1 MGLFSNIIKRIT
13 GKDEDSRSKKI
24 LDRIFFL
31 QKFKSEQE
39 KKLSELKSEES
50 DTSWYH
56 IFPKESR
63 SKSSNVFTPKKIG
76 PVKTMKDLLEK
87 RKREEE
93 ERIRN
98 LKNSVIRTFDTIS
111 QFISSE
117 DAKKAEDLLYQAASI
132 LKQVKDSSLDANFES
147 LKEEISSLKYKL
159 HQREIE
165 RIEREAREREEKE
178 AIEREKIRLER
189 ERAEKERLEKER
201 KAREYEERLAREEQE
216 RALEISRL
224 TALVTAKKDNAQA
237 FFNHLN
243 LHGQRY
249 FYHFTD
255 EANLRSIRKFGGLY
269 SWKYCERN
277 NIAIPNAGGDYQSRG
292 LDSRLGLQDYVRL
305 SFCDDHP
312 MAYRKQQEGA
322 NLVLL
327 KIKIE
332 VATFKDTIFSN
343 INAATQDKS
352 QNKFGPNLEDLQRV
366 NFSATQRHYVSR
378 NDGEIFHEHQAECMV
393 KTFIPIEYI
402 VNINNPSRM

>member
-1 MGLFSNIIKRIT
+1 MGLFSNIIKKIT

-31 QKFKSEQE
+31 QRFKSEQE
-39 KKLSELKSEES
+39 KKLSELKSEEC
-50 DTSWYH
+50 DISWYH
-56 IFPKESR
+56 ISPQEIH

-76 PVKTMKDLLEK
+76 SVKTMKDLLEK

-93 ERIRN
+93 ERLRN
-98 LKNSVIRTFDTIS
+98 LKNFVIKTFDTIN
-111 QFISSE
+111 QFIASE
-117 DAKKAEDLLYQAASI
+117 DAKKAEELLYQAAPI
-132 LKQVKDSSLDANFES
+132 LKQIKDSNLKANFES
-147 LKEEISSLKYKL
+147 LKEEISSLRYKL

-178 AIEREKIRLER
+178 ARERERIRLEN
-189 ERAEKERLEKER
+189 ERAEKERLERER
-201 KAREYEERLAREEQE
+201 KAREYEEKLAREEQE
-216 RALEISRL
+216 RAFEISRL
-224 TALVTAKKDNAQA
+224 TALVTTKKDNAQA
-237 FFNHLN
+237 FLNYLN

-255 EANLRSIRKFGGLY
+255 EANLRSIRKLGGLY

-277 NIAIPNAGGDYQSRG
+277 NITIPNAGGDYQSRD

-312 MAYRKQQEGA
+312 MAYRKQQDGA

-332 VATFKDTIFSN
+332 VATFKDTVFSN
-343 INAATQDKS
+343 INAATQDRS

-378 NDGEIFHEHQAECMV
+378 NDGKIFHEHQAECMV